1 MEARK
6 ECTYHLKGSERAIA
20 CRVLVLWERG
30 CGFCTSCSFCRTHME
45 NEADVVWSE
54 AVLPSL
60 LKAKT
65 LAWEGMLNGKCVR
78 EVRRRKYIAK
88 EVNFSKEIA

>member
-6 ECTYHLKGSERAIA
+6 ECTYHLKGSERA
-20 CRVLVLWERG
+20 CRVLVLLERG
-30 CGFCTSCSFCRTHME
+30 CGFWTSCSFCCTHME

-54 AVLPSL
+54 AVLPSP
-60 LKAKT
+60 LKARP

-78 EVRRRKYIAK
+78 EGCRRRKYIAK